1 VPDIQSRVSSVEK
14 AIETAATAL
23 IAEYNADL
31 GSTIQRLE
39 QSPNWPRIGGDNQE
53 AFAAQLDALQLT
65 VEPSLDGIRAC
76 LDARYPLQQRV
87 AEIAQAIVRIVEEQ
101 EREDA
106 TGKAE
111 PPDERPEEVLLIS
124 DFEIPTEIGSRAELD
139 VLIGRLEALRSQ
151 LDRYAK
157 IVFRP

>member
-1 VPDIQSRVSSVEK
+1 
-14 AIETAATAL
+14 
-23 IAEYNADL
+23 
-31 GSTIQRLE
+31 
-39 QSPNWPRIGGDNQE
+39 
-53 AFAAQLDALQLT
+53 
-65 VEPSLDGIRAC
+65 
-76 LDARYPLQQRV
+76 V

-124 DFEIPTEIGSRAELD
+124 DFEIPTEIRSRAELD

-151 LDRYAK
+151 LDRYAR